1 MRTTN
6 NGGDAMQWQT
16 GDLVFTQ
23 IGDPDNA
30 ISAVTSGWK
39 DARVN
44 HMGVVIASENSHHVL
59 EAYVPG
65 VQLTKLEDHLK
76 RSEWKGNKR
85 FLVGRLKSAWQHLV
99 PEAVAYGQKQRAVP
113 YDNYYLTDP
122 GKLYCSEL
130 VVDMFR
136 HANDGKEFF
145 PETPMSFKDPVTGA
159 IHKAW
164 ADYYHFWGMEV
175 PQGEP
180 GSNPGDISRDARVEI
195 VAHQGF

>member
-1 MRTTN
+1 
-6 NGGDAMQWQT
+6 MQWQA

-23 IGDPDNA
+23 LGDPENA

-39 DARVN
+39 GAKVN
-44 HMGVVIASENSHHVL
+44 HMGVVTASENGYSVL
-59 EAYVPG
+59 EAFVPG
-65 VQLTKLEDHLK
+65 VQLTKLEGHLK
-76 RSEWKGNKR
+76 RSAWKGVQR
-85 FLVGRLKSAWQHLV
+85 YLVGRLRSTWQHLV
-99 PEAVAYGQKQRAVP
+99 PKAIAYGLAQRGVP
-113 YDNYYLTDP
+113 YDGYYLTDP

-136 HANDGKEFF
+136 HANDGVEFF
-145 PETPMSFKDPVTGA
+145 PERPMSFKDPATGE

-164 ADYYHFWGMEV
+164 AEYYHFWGMDV

-180 GSNPGDISRDARVEI
+180 GSNPGDISRDARIEI